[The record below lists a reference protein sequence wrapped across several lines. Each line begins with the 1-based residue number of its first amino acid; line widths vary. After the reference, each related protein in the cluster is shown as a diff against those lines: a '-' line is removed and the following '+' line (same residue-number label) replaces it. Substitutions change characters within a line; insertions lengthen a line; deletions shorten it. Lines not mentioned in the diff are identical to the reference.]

1 MMDEELRPQLER
13 AIQLRQAGDA
23 EAARA
28 LLVPLAQ
35 AHPDDPVVQY
45 QTAWTHDNLGM
56 EREAIPYYLGALAAG
71 LAGEARQG
79 ALLGSGSTFRALGE
93 YEQSEA
99 TLRQGVADFPD
110 DRAMQV
116 FLAMTLYNRGKH
128 AEAMEILLRHVAET
142 SADAGIRRYQRA
154 ILLYAPDLDKIW
166 DESP

>member
-1 MMDEELRPQLER
+1 MMDEELRAKLDR

-35 AHPDDPVVQY
+35 SYPDDSGVQY
-45 QTAWTHDNLGM
+45 QTAWTHDNLGL
-56 EREAIPYYLGALAAG
+56 EREAIPYYLRALAVG
-71 LAGEARQG
+71 LSGEDRQG
-79 ALLGSGSTFRALGE
+79 ALLGLGSTYRTLGE

-99 TLRQGVADFPD
+99 ILRQGVTKFPD
-110 DRAMQV
+110 NRAIQV

-128 AEAMEILLRHVAET
+128 VEAMEILLRHLAET
-142 SADAGIRRYQRA
+142 SDDPDIRRYQRA

-166 DESP
+166 DESA